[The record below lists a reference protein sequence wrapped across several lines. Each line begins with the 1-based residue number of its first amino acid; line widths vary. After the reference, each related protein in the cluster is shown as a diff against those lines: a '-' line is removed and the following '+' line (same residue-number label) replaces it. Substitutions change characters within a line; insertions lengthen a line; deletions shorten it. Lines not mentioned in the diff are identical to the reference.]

1 MTTKT
6 SYVTKI
12 DSGVKGRVY
21 VTGFGINILIPES
34 DLEEMKSRGF
44 VEGYTKPYLHFKDNK
59 KED

>member
-6 SYVTKI
+6 SYVTKVNSNI
-12 DSGVKGRVY
+12 KGRVY

-44 VEGYTKPYLHFKDNK
+44 VEGYTKPYHHFKDNK
-59 KED
+59 EED